1 MSDSEEHMLLDD
13 RPKQPTARS
22 NSRTEEVSNADL
34 SSLLKKYMNDKISGI
49 EKSFSDTTQSL
60 AKKVRK
66 IEN

>member
-1 MSDSEEHMLLDD
+1 MSDSEELMLLDD

-49 EKSFSDTTQSL
+49 EKSFSDTTKSGEESE
-60 AKKVRK
+60 
-66 IEN
+66 EN